1 MRKLVEILLIPVVF
15 AGCAGGKLKTLQA
28 RYDLCELNAGE
39 LRGQVRE
46 SEDKGAA
53 LQSRIKELEGQGA
66 DLDSRLKA
74 QGERIASLDK
84 SNAQLRAAIEADK
97 GELSGQIAAVVQEKD
112 ELARG
117 LDAVKKDKI
126 AAQRER
132 ANMRAARD
140 KLANELSFL
149 RPELEALKTQAAAA
163 KTEKEKAM
171 AERAMRLNKAHD
183 DLDALADA
191 VLKELQS
198 EKAKLEQEGADVALT
213 LQESLLFKPQQ
224 AKLTEA
230 GVALLDRV
238 GRTLRGLNP
247 QAVRIEGHSDNS
259 AIKWE
264 LFGSFTSHW
273 DLALARATAVARY
286 LHEHSGLDPRRLA
299 ASSYGE
305 FRPLKGNDTPEG
317 REANRRVVLVV
328 EPAAGNP

>member
-1 MRKLVEILLIPVVF
+1 MRRSAEILLIPVLL

-28 RYDLCELNAGE
+28 KADLCELNADE
-39 LRGQVRE
+39 LRQQVRG
-46 SEDKGAA
+46 GADLA
-53 LQSRIKELEGQGA
+53 ETLQSRIKELEGQGA

-74 QGERIASLDK
+74 QQERIESLDK
-84 SNAQLRAAIEADK
+84 SNQQLRSAIEADK
-97 GELSGQIAAVVQEKD
+97 GELSGQIAAVVKEKD
-112 ELARG
+112 DLARA
-117 LDAVKKDKI
+117 LDTAKKDKT

-149 RPELEALKTQAAAA
+149 RPELEALKAQAAAA
-163 KTEKEKAM
+163 KAEKEKALS
-171 AERAMRLNKAHD
+171 ERSVRLAKAHE
-183 DLDALADA
+183 DLGVLADT

-198 EKAKLEQEGADVALT
+198 EKAKLEQEGERVELT

-224 AKLTEA
+224 AKPTDEGL
-230 GVALLDRV
+230 ALLDRV
-238 GRTLRGLNP
+238 GRSLQSLTPR
-247 QAVRIEGHSDNS
+247 AVRVEGHSDNS

-286 LHEHSGLDPRRLA
+286 LHEHSGLDPRKLT
-299 ASSYGE
+299 ASSFGE
-305 FRPLKGNDTPEG
+305 FRPIKGNDTPEG

-328 EPAAGNP
+328 EPAGSQP

>member
-1 MRKLVEILLIPVVF
+1 MRRLVEALLIPVLL

-28 RYDLCELNAGE
+28 KTDLCELNAGE
-39 LRGQVRE
+39 LRAQVRE
-46 SEDKGAA
+46 EEDKAAA

-74 QGERIASLDK
+74 QQERIDSLGK
-84 SNAQLRAAIEADK
+84 SNEQLRAAIKADT
-97 GELSGQIAAVVQEKD
+97 GELSGRIAEVVKEKD
-112 ELARG
+112 GLARS
-117 LDAVKKDKI
+117 LDMVRKEKT

-132 ANMRAARD
+132 ANMRASRD

-149 RPELEALKTQAAAA
+149 RPQLEALAAQAAAA
-163 KTEKEKAM
+163 KAEKEKVLS
-171 AERAMRLNKAHD
+171 ERSVRLLKAHE
-183 DLDALADA
+183 DLGALADA

-198 EKAKLEQEGADVALT
+198 EKAKLEQEGEDVELT

-224 AKLTEA
+224 AKLTEDA
-230 GVALLDRV
+230 TALLDRL
-238 GRTLRGLNP
+238 GRSLQSLSPR
-247 QAVRIEGHSDNS
+247 AVRIEGHSDNS

-286 LHEHSGLDPRRLA
+286 LHEHSGLDPRRLSA
-299 ASSYGE
+299 ASYGE

-317 REANRRVVLVV
+317 RAANRRVVIVV
-328 EPAAGNP
+328 EPAGSHP